1 MTLVHW
7 NWHLV
12 AFGIALAADQLVAK
26 AAAVTLAGQ
35 VTPKELFADGDLRAQ
50 DEDHALDEGPW
61 NAIRE
66 G

>member
-1 MTLVHW
+1 MALAHW

-12 AFGIALAADQLVAK
+12 AFGIALAADRLVAK
-26 AAAVTLAGQ
+26 AAAVALAGQ
-35 VTPKELFADGDLRAQ
+35 VTPKEPSADGDQRAQ

-61 NAIRE
+61 NPVGE